1 MAHPAIHW
9 RYQLNEWVVDY
20 LNRMG
25 HLSDENIL
33 ERSHW
38 SQRRRA
44 RYAAESVAMMDQT
57 DEIKKMWRDV
67 KLHLEAAR
75 ESVCLHP
82 IEIGQW
88 FCANCF

>member
-20 LNRMG
+20 LDRKG
-25 HLSDENIL
+25 YLSDEKIL

-38 SQRRRA
+38 SQKRKA
-44 RYAAESVAMMDQT
+44 RYAVETVAMMDQM
-57 DEIKKMWRDV
+57 DEIKKMWRDF

-75 ESVCLHP
+75 ESVCLRR
-82 IEIGQW
+82 
-88 FCANCF
+88 N